1 MTHDDTRRDDD
12 TAPSASDAV
21 RALWSD
27 VGRQRAAANP
37 LRGWLDSPLL
47 ESLYVNVATRA
58 GDQFR
63 TCALIERLGI
73 PRGGRWLSI
82 GCGSGA
88 FELHL
93 AQQGYFARMDALD
106 IAPGAIAAAQQRAA
120 ALGITSVAFA
130 VADVEQQRL
139 PAAQYDVIV
148 AAMGLHH
155 LRKLEF
161 FFEEA
166 TIALKPDGWL
176 ILDEFV
182 GPSRWQWP
190 DSQLA
195 AMNTL
200 LAALPAAYRRDM
212 LTGQV
217 RERVLRP
224 SIQQMLDADPSESV
238 RSAEIIP
245 LLEQQFTVIERCDYG
260 GTLLNMVLENIVGH
274 FHADSPHDVAL
285 LRMMCAVEQV
295 ALQLGALSSDFTLL
309 AARPTGRRLRQP
321 ALTFDDAGTRHVVYG
336 LYEPEQTP
344 QGRRFCWSAASA
356 EFVLQ
361 RPPRA
366 RQIELEWAPPP
377 VPRTVTL
384 WVDGVA
390 RHAWRTPQAPA
401 AGRWQ
406 RLRVPVGPAHR
417 PDVTLRLT
425 LDAPWRP
432 SDVLGSADDRPLGI
446 ALGALRCH

>member
-1 MTHDDTRRDDD
+1 MTPTPP
-12 TAPSASDAV
+12 TSPADAV
-21 RALWSD
+21 ATLWSD

-58 GDQFR
+58 GEQFR

-93 AQQGYFARMDALD
+93 AEQGYFARMDALD
-106 IAPGAIAAAQQRAA
+106 IAPGAIAAARQRAD
-120 ALGITSVAFA
+120 ALGITNVAFA

-139 PAAQYDVIV
+139 PAAHYDVIV
-148 AAMGLHH
+148 TAMGLHH

-190 DSQLA
+190 ERQLV
-195 AMNTL
+195 AMNLL
-200 LAALPAAYRRDM
+200 LAALPEAYRHDAI
-212 LTGQV
+212 TGQL

-224 SIQQMLDADPSESV
+224 TIQQMLDADPSESV

-245 LLEQQFTVIERCDYG
+245 LLEQQFTVVERCDYG

-274 FHADSPHDVAL
+274 FRADSPHDVAL

-309 AARPTGRRLRQP
+309 AARPTGRRLRLP
-321 ALTFDDAGTRHVVYG
+321 ALTFDDAGTRHVVRG
-336 LYEPEQTP
+336 LHEPEQTP
-344 QGRRFCWSAASA
+344 QGRRFCWTASSA
-356 EFVLQ
+356 ELVLQ

-390 RHAWRTPQAPA
+390 QHAWQTPARPRL
-401 AGRWQ
+401 GRWQ
-406 RLRVPVGPAHR
+406 RLRVPIGPAAR
-417 PDVTLRLT
+417 PDVELRLT

-432 SDVLGSADDRPLGI
+432 SSDLGTPDDRPLGI
-446 ALGALRCH
+446 ALAALRCR